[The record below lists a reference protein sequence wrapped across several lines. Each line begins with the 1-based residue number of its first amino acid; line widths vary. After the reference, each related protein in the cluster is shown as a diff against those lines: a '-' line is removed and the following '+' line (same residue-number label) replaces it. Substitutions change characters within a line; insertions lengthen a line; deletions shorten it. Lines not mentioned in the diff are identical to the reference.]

1 MARRTR
7 RTDRRARRPV
17 PLLLWPFV
25 ALWRLVAGII
35 EATGRLV
42 ALVLGLVVMVV
53 GLLLTLTVI
62 GAIVG
67 IPLIIFGFM
76 LIVRGLF

>member
-1 MARRTR
+1 MTENNKR
-7 RTDRRARRPV
+7 V
-17 PLLLWPFV
+17 YWLLYPFW
-25 ALWRLVAGII
+25 LIWRLVIWII

-42 ALVLGLVVMVV
+42 GAILGLVLMIVGVV
-53 GLLLTLTVI
+53 LTLTVV

-76 LIVRGLF
+76 LTIRSLF